1 MKISPPVGGEIF
13 CCLRCFVVLKC
24 NIMASRNF
32 TLEQLF
38 DSPAKIQLIKLF
50 VRNNEKIFTLK
61 EAAAFLRLSKKDCGA
76 ALKELAEIGFLKS
89 KTKITAKGPA
99 GKSAASHG
107 VKKKKS
113 RVVGYFADQNFVLFS
128 ELKNAIHKTMPLRM
142 DRFAEKIKKTGRIK
156 LLALAGVFLNNDKK
170 RVDLFVV
177 GDKIKQGRLK
187 KIISDI
193 ESRIGQEIL
202 FSAMDTA
209 EFKYRHKMFDRFVRD
224 ILEYPHEK
232 LIYKIK

>member
-1 MKISPPVGGEIF
+1 MSDK
-13 CCLRCFVVLKC
+13 
-24 NIMASRNF
+24 NF
-32 TLEQLF
+32 TLEQLV

-61 EAAAFLRLSKKDCGA
+61 EAAVFLRLPKNDCGKA
-76 ALKELAEIGFLKS
+76 FAELAEIGFLKS
-89 KTKITAKGPA
+89 KTKIIAKG
-99 GKSAASHG
+99 
-107 VKKKKS
+107 KKKS
-113 RVVGYFADQNFVLFS
+113 RAAGYFADQKFILLP
-128 ELKNAIHKTMPLRM
+128 ELKSAVHKTLPLKM
-142 DRFAEKIKKTGRIK
+142 EKFAEKIAKTGRIK
-156 LLALAGVFLNNDKK
+156 LLAIAGVFLNNEKK

-193 ESRIGQEIL
+193 EAVVGQEIL

-224 ILEYPHEK
+224 ILEYPHQ
-232 LIYKIK
+232 KIISRIK